1 MASSRNLSCLLESSS
16 SRGGDL
22 LATVLLQCFIC
33 ILQADSRPAEPS
45 HSGSACHSILVIRLE
60 LVAAAATCV
69 LVLLRLMSYMSPV
82 QTYSAT
88 ETQLMRRNGDVE
100 HVRRSRRAGA
110 LGAFVS
116 PEQNPTAGEDSDT
129 DSQSSEGPATAH
141 NAMSSDGQPK
151 EAEVSAQKSSSR
163 KGGRSARSSS
173 AAAEAAAEEPPKAS
187 VSVKQKKKRKKSEA
201 GVGTGF
207 SDAPGTGK
215 KGARTMR
222 HKEPAE

>member
-1 MASSRNLSCLLESSS
+1 M
-16 SRGGDL
+16 
-22 LATVLLQCFIC
+22 
-33 ILQADSRPAEPS
+33 
-45 HSGSACHSILVIRLE
+45 RLE
-60 LVAAAATCV
+60 LVAAAATCL
-69 LVLLRLMSYMSPV
+69 LVLLRLMSCMSPV

-116 PEQNPTAGEDSDT
+116 PERTPIAGEDSDT
-129 DSQSSEGPATAH
+129 ASHSSEGPATAH
-141 NAMSSDGQPK
+141 RPVLSDGQPK
-151 EAEVSAQKSSSR
+151 GAAASGQKSSSR
-163 KGGRSARSSS
+163 KGGRSSRNSS
-173 AAAEAAAEEPPKAS
+173 AAAESAEEPRKAP

-201 GVGTGF
+201 GVSTGF

-222 HKEPAE
+222 HEDPAE